1 MLTLLMKFMLDK
13 EAFNKAIP
21 IDAVIA
27 QAIEV
32 EVKDLC
38 NNAAPTDNTPVPSL
52 GPPVENWN

>member
-1 MLTLLMKFMLDK
+1 MEFMLDK

-21 IDAVIA
+21 IDTVIA